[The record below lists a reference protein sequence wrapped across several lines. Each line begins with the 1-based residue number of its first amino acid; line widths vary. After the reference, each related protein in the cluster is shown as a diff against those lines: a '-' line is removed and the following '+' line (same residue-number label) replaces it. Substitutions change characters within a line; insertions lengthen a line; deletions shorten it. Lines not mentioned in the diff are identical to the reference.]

1 MLTELE
7 RDALT
12 ELANIGVGKAAAG
25 LSRMV
30 AEPVHLS
37 VPRAELLD
45 ASEAARLFVAGDQAA
60 FVAVRQ
66 DFAGPFNG
74 RALLLF
80 PETNSLELVRAVVG
94 PEVGLEE
101 IAELEQEALAEIG
114 NVILNAFIG
123 TIANLLRHRLAV
135 ELPDVLRGDAEAL
148 FSLPDETGSGGLAAL
163 VLSVDFQVRS
173 RDVRGYIAVVMHF
186 SSMAVLQALLH
197 EFVNRVAGEE

>member
-94 PEVGLEE
+94 PEAGLEE

-123 TIANLLRHRLAV
+123 TIANLLRHRLTV

>member
-45 ASEAARLFVAGDQAA
+45 ASEAARLFVAGDHAA

>member
-12 ELANIGVGKAAAG
+12 ELANIGVGRAAAG

-30 AEPVHLS
+30 AEPVQLS
-37 VPRAELLD
+37 VPRAELLE
-45 ASEAARLFVAGDQAA
+45 ASQAASLFVAGDRAA

-94 PEVGLEE
+94 PEAGLEE

-148 FSLPDETGSGGLAAL
+148 FSLPGETGSDELAAL
-163 VLSVDFQVRS
+163 FLSVDFHVRS

-186 SSMAVLQALLH
+186 SSMTVLQALLR
-197 EFVNRVAGEE
+197 EFVNRVAGED